1 MILLI
6 LPFIYLSNYLHRK
19 RIRLGDEV
27 ADGASGTGPQS
38 ARDSKKKKKDAE
50 LQNFYRFQQKRDR
63 QNKLEGLRQQFEDDK
78 KRVALLKANR
88 KFKPF

>member
-1 MILLI
+1 MSLFCFVL
-6 LPFIYLSNYLHRK
+6 FVGRK
-19 RIRLGDEV
+19 RIRLGDEL
-27 ADGASGTGPQS
+27 ADGTNGNSAQS
-38 ARDSKKKKKDAE
+38 AREHKKKKKEVE

-78 KRVALLKANR
+78 KRVAILKANR